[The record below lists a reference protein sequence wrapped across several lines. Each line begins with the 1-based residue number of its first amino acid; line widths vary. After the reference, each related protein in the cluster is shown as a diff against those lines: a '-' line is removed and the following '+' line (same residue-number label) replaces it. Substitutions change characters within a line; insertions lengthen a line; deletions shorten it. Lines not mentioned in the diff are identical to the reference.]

1 MTTRAVA
8 RLRQVISLPGSNAS
22 LSLTSAAL
30 VLQWEAP
37 LDFERDSS
45 TTTRETYEFTIYPL
59 YGRRRKEEEGTGS
72 LTLSSLMRCWG
83 KEGVVWAKEAIV
95 SGAQKVSK
103 KKNVDKAAEYEK
115 RRGPLGSIVGAFDFS
130 EVRSKSDAELLY
142 DARYGK
148 LEDGKMSR
156 AQYQALRRKIGGTA
170 KDYWKDWVDVKG
182 EYTDK
187 GYVSDD
193 TNQVVGL
200 PFLVAVVL
208 AVLGTAGYVVSQ
220 TN

>member
-1 MTTRAVA
+1 MNASGVVSGQRVVQQHRSGRRTNRSSVVQTRAIFTTKKTKKEDVVVEEKKGLFG
-8 RLRQVISLPGSNAS
+8 RKKQSP
-22 LSLTSAAL
+22 SA
-30 VLQWEAP
+30 
-37 LDFERDSS
+37 
-45 TTTRETYEFTIYPL
+45 
-59 YGRRRKEEEGTGS
+59 
-72 LTLSSLMRCWG
+72 
-83 KEGVVWAKEAIV
+83 
-95 SGAQKVSK
+95 AQKVSK
-103 KKNVDKAAEYEK
+103 KNKVDKAAEYEK

-148 LEDGKMSR
+148 LENGKMSR
-156 AQYQALRRKIGGTA
+156 AQYQALRRKVGGTA